1 MFEFSNEYM
10 SALEAMEESLIKS
23 STPLPGRYYFLNED
37 SEENWNINKIKYAD
51 VCEKNYYSHTS
62 IMYKINK
69 LGHRNKLTPDPIN
82 EYNIYIGCSHTF
94 GIGLPAGA
102 IWHNH
107 LTEWMNVPAYN
118 AGIPGGSM
126 STCYRN
132 LLALHAKGIKIR
144 RLFIL
149 APSFNRLEVFD
160 SRWRPLDCLSNNHKA
175 IKKTLLTDEYMMF
188 DKQKSLQAI
197 KGFCLDSNIEH
208 VIVDVD
214 EREIDHILCA
224 DRTARD
230 FIHSG
235 PEAHLKIA
243 KVFYERYK
251 KYYSST

>member
-82 EYNIYIGCSHTF
+82 QYNVYIGCSHTF

-102 IWHNH
+102 IWHSH
-107 LTEWMNVPAYN
+107 LSEWFNTAGYN
-118 AGIPGGSM
+118 AGIPGGSAA
-126 STCYRN
+126 TCYRN
-132 LLALHAKGIKIR
+132 LIALHKRGVKIR
-144 RLFIL
+144 RLFVL
-149 APSFNRLEVFD
+149 APSFNRLEIFD
-160 SRWRPLDCLSNNHKA
+160 NHWRTLAWWSNNHKI
-175 IKKTLLTDEYMMF
+175 IKKSLLTDEFMAF
-188 DKQKSLQAI
+188 NKQKSLDAI
-197 KGFCLDSNIEH
+197 RGFCNTHNIEH

-214 EREIDHILCA
+214 EKEIDHILCA

-230 FIHSG
+230 FTHSG
-235 PEAHLKIA
+235 PDAHLKVA
-243 KVFYERYK
+243 KVFHERYSQH
-251 KYYSST
+251 YSNT